1 MLYPLPLIN
10 CKFSALDLYYICA
23 PPVTECGAINL
34 QELCLER
41 LSSWLKNGNR
51 LGTRLMDK
59 LKIMVVCMMSI

>member
-10 CKFSALDLYYICA
+10 CTFSALNLCA

-59 LKIMVVCMMSI
+59 LKIMVV